1 MKLRERLGKEWLF
14 FDGGTGTLLQAQG
27 LAGGEKPETWNLLHP
42 EIIRALHRRYLDAG
56 ADILITNTFGANR
69 FHYGEE
75 LPGIIRAAV
84 SLARQARKEACR
96 EDDAY
101 IALDLGPSGKL
112 LKPLG
117 TLPFEDAVQ
126 AFAEIVKT
134 GADAGADLV
143 LIETMNDAFEAKAA
157 LLAAKESCDLPVFAT
172 CTFDGSGKLLTG
184 GTPSSLIP
192 MLEGL
197 GADAVGINCSLGPE
211 EMLPLV
217 REIVSLTSLPV
228 IVSPNAGLPDVQGG
242 RTVYPVGPKRFAL
255 CMKEIASAGAHVL
268 GGCCGTTPEHIRLM
282 KEAVS
287 PLPFQPPVRKSRL
300 IVSSGAAFAEIGGTP
315 LMIGERINPSGKKR
329 FKQALQDHDLDYVLT
344 QALEQED
351 AGADI
356 LDVNTGLPGID
367 EAAVMEDV
375 ITALQSVT
383 VLPLC
388 IDSADP
394 AVLART
400 LRVYNGR
407 PLINSVNGKEESM
420 QAVFPLAKK
429 YGAAVIALCLDE
441 NGIPETAEG
450 RLAVAEKIIRR
461 AEEYGIGRSRL
472 IFDGLTLT
480 ISAVP
485 DSALI
490 TLETVRA
497 LREKLHLKTVLGLS
511 NISFGLPQ
519 RSQVNAAFL
528 TMALQNGLSLAIMNP
543 NDEAMRG
550 AFYAAGALLAHDRQ
564 GIAYIEAFRTKAPEA
579 AAQPPAADLPASSGP
594 SSALLKTAI
603 LRGLISAAEK
613 ETAALLAEGAEPLS
627 LIDEVFVPALNEVGA
642 AYESGRLFLPQ
653 LLMSADAA
661 KAGFALLQRAL
672 PESGQA
678 KKGKILLAT
687 VKGDI
692 HDIGKNIVKVLLE
705 NYAYDVIDL
714 GKDVAPERIVSETLR
729 QHIPLV
735 GLSAL
740 MTTTVPS
747 MEETIR
753 QLRAAA
759 PQVKI
764 MVGGAVLTQDYADR
778 IGADA
783 YGKDAMAAV
792 RYAES
797 VFSNETD

>member
-228 IVSPNAGLPDVQGG
+228 IVSPNAGLPDVQGD
-242 RTVYPVGPKRFAL
+242 RIVYPVGPKRFAL

-394 AVLART
+394 AVLARA

-441 NGIPETAEG
+441 SGIPEKAEG

-528 TMALQNGLSLAIMNP
+528 TMALQAYMAAEDPLELYEYASVNRLTYTKAMEEYSKVFSISSHYSYFYEYLGRLITEDDSVRYRTVEECCEDLAK
-543 NDEAMRG
+543 
-550 AFYAAGALLAHDRQ
+550 YAAYMLEDTERRSYDKDSYFTEDKITYMTAVTEKMSLLLQAYF
-564 GIAYIEAFRTKAPEA
+564 GLTPEEIAKIPE
-579 AAQPPAADLPASSGP
+579 
-594 SSALLKTAI
+594 T
-603 LRGLISAAEK
+603 SAARLTIMLE
-613 ETAALLAEGAEPLS
+613 EGYHE
-627 LIDEVFVPALNEVGA
+627 NH
-642 AYESGRLFLPQ
+642 ES
-653 LLMSADAA
+653 
-661 KAGFALLQRAL
+661 K
-672 PESGQA
+672 
-678 KKGKILLAT
+678 
-687 VKGDI
+687 
-692 HDIGKNIVKVLLE
+692 
-705 NYAYDVIDL
+705 
-714 GKDVAPERIVSETLR
+714 
-729 QHIPLV
+729 
-735 GLSAL
+735 
-740 MTTTVPS
+740 
-747 MEETIR
+747 
-753 QLRAAA
+753 
-759 PQVKI
+759 
-764 MVGGAVLTQDYADR
+764 
-778 IGADA
+778 
-783 YGKDAMAAV
+783 
-792 RYAES
+792 
-797 VFSNETD
+797 